1 MKKSI
6 LIYSDWE
13 EDIKMM
19 TPQEVQNFMLNIF
32 RNARNEPP
40 YLPTRA
46 EQMHWL
52 QIERI
57 LNINKE
63 KYEKQAERS
72 RINGK
77 KGGRPSNENNS
88 ENPMGF
94 YETQNNPENLITGNS

>member
-6 LIYSDWE
+6 LIYADWE

-19 TPQEVQNFMLNIF
+19 TPFEVQNFMLNIF
-32 RNARNEPP
+32 RNARGEQP
-40 YLPTRA
+40 YLPSRA

-63 KYEKQAERS
+63 KYEKRAERS
-72 RINGK
+72 RENGT
-77 KGGRPSNENNS
+77 KGGRP
-88 ENPMGF
+88 
-94 YETQNNPENLITGNS
+94 TNNPDNPVGY

>member
-6 LIYSDWE
+6 LIYADWE

-19 TPQEVQNFMLNIF
+19 TPPEVQNFMLNIF
-32 RNARNEPP
+32 RNSRGEQP

-72 RINGK
+72 RQNGA
-77 KGGRPSNENNS
+77 KGGRPTNNP
-88 ENPMGF
+88 ENPMG
-94 YETQNNPENLITGNS
+94 YSETQKT